1 MWHQWLLKAR
11 HGSQGSTELAQEPA
25 APAAVAI
32 AAKIAFS
39 SLGND
44 IKAMFATQPSQK
56 PISDQASVEPAAS
69 SLLERRNSGTV
80 VIPLSNVNSEVDFN
94 DFVDGEGVRSTQ
106 PTSLDD
112 SRISSITRNQEWL
125 RLHYR
130 SLCDVGNLPFR
141 TADLW
146 QLHQY
151 FFSPPAQTELE
162 ETPSTYLPQ
171 VALLPGTL
179 SLDSQQL
186 TAADQ
191 EAATLTNGFNYPSC
205 QKRMSCT
212 MNGSSKEPQ
221 AKKAKCSKGR
231 IAYFPRTLVRFLLA
245 RSTLIAYCN
254 CSPILFQEKVLRLK
268 SQSQIQILALL
279 RQLKYVEA
287 SLFNGRSP
295 YHGGPSVPTY
305 PTCADV
311 DSLLIDLL

>member
-1 MWHQWLLKAR
+1 MWYQWLLKTR

-106 PTSLDD
+106 PASLDD
-112 SRISSITRNQEWL
+112 SRVSSNTRNQEWL

-162 ETPSTYLPQ
+162 ETQSLYLPQ

-179 SLDSQQL
+179 SLHSQQL

-191 EAATLTNGFNYPSC
+191 EAATLANGFNSPSC
-205 QKRMSCT
+205 QKRTSCT
-212 MNGSSKEPQ
+212 MDGSSKERL
-221 AKKAKCSKGR
+221 AKKAKSSEGR
-231 IAYFPRTLVRFLLA
+231 IAYFPRTLVRFLL
-245 RSTLIAYCN
+245 RSTRIAECS

-268 SQSQIQILALL
+268 SQSTIQVLALL

-305 PTCADV
+305 PTCSDV